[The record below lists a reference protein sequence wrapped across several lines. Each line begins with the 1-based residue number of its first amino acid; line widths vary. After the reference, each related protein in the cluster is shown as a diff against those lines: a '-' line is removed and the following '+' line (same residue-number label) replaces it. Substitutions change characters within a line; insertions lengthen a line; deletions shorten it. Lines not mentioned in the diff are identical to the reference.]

1 MHCFISN
8 QTSESAS
15 AIDGNPSEGKIE
27 MNIRKRP
34 YEDDENDTVSYVEI
48 MYSDV
53 FFGVRFS
60 VVKSLGLSKFGP
72 TSVHALT

>member
-48 MYSDV
+48 MCSDV

-60 VVKSLGLSKFGP
+60 VVKSLVYQNSAQRQF
-72 TSVHALT
+72 TH